1 MAITATNILVGARD
15 IEIDSVNIGAL
26 EGGVQMTYERE
37 NVLHRIDQRMGV
49 IAVDKIEETIRC
61 KFTMKEATLENLRIA
76 MSQPSYQLS
85 TSGTKTTL
93 NFGSQRNLPSAHA
106 VTITGK
112 APGTDKTR
120 TLYLRKAIVEEGG
133 THSYA
138 KDNATT
144 YEVTL
149 ICLVDTSEGEGFQV
163 GYYEDDAGAFSF
175 DV

>member
-26 EGGVQMTYERE
+26 EGGVQMLYERE
-37 NVLHRIDQRMGV
+37 NVLHRVDQRMGV
-49 IAVDKIEETIRC
+49 IAVDKIDETIRC

-85 TSGTKTTL
+85 TAGAKTTL
-93 NFGSQRNLPSAHA
+93 NFGSQRNLPAGHA
-106 VTITGK
+106 VTISGK
-112 APGTDKTR
+112 APGSDKTR
-120 TLYLRKAIVEEGG
+120 TIYLRKCIVEEGG
-133 THSYA
+133 THAYT
-138 KDNATT
+138 KDKATV

-149 ICLVDTSEGEGFQV
+149 ICLVDSTQGEGYQV

>member
-26 EGGVQMTYERE
+26 EGGVQMLFERE
-37 NVLHRIDQRMGV
+37 NILHRVDQRMGI
-49 IAVDKIEETIRC
+49 IAVDKVDETVRC

-76 MSQPSYQLS
+76 MAQPSYQLS

-93 NFGSQRNLPSAHA
+93 NFGSQRNMPAGH
-106 VTITGK
+106 VVEITGK

-120 TLYLRKAIVEEGG
+120 TIYLRSCIVEEGG
-133 THSYA
+133 MHSYT
-138 KDNATT
+138 KGDATV